1 MDMFDIEP
9 QQLLVTPVPH
19 HGESYMGFLLRT
31 SEANGYSSVNTILR
45 HAGLSEN
52 EMRSARPPLA
62 KLAPLY
68 GRKVEDFAALGDTV
82 TTNGRY
88 LPVMGHLLP
97 AIYLRSKHARLCPDC
112 VEEDGHI
119 SAFWELRHATA
130 CHRHRKKAL
139 ETCPVCE
146 RKLDWWRTGLATCAC
161 GHDLREEAGD
171 EVASV
176 AVVTVLGVI
185 EAKLR
190 GEELKE
196 ESLSY
201 AGFPITGLK
210 TMSLS
215 TLLGILYRLENFLET
230 QDGVSPEHAA
240 LETAADIF
248 NAWPTGFHRYLER
261 VHAPKADMQANGL
274 RGQFESFYEAFFKQG
289 LPKEEMRFMHEA
301 FVQFGQHHWKQA
313 SIHPQLLGKGSS
325 NIVGIEGL
333 AKAIGVMPATARM
346 LVATGTIPVHA
357 HHPKNGRMLFDLS
370 QQMPFAFAEGKS
382 LSLDSAAQI
391 LDLPVTVLRA
401 YRARGYYQARH
412 LASPMKLFHERDVAE
427 LKAELIKDCN
437 RIKIRDEVRYKT
449 LRKIM
454 LLKLGPSEVK
464 AALIDAIR
472 KRKIIPIGIAGELP
486 GDLVLEARAVKE
498 FLLSMTDGCADS
510 ISVDTCIELLD
521 CDAIAIRLLIKQGYL
536 EFTNSEFGVRIT
548 RESFDRFNSKFIS
561 LRAVSI
567 LKKLTR
573 HQLKNL
579 CDEMAIDRLTLDQN
593 HISQRNIFIHRQ
605 YLPLLGI
612 TALEAAA

>member
-1 MDMFDIEP
+1 MDMFDLEP

-19 HGESYMGFLLRT
+19 PGESYMGFLLRT

-68 GRKVEDFAALGDTV
+68 GRKVEDFKALGDTV
-82 TTNGRY
+82 TANGRY
-88 LPVMGHLLP
+88 LPVMGHVLP
-97 AIYLRSKHARLCPDC
+97 AIYLRSKHARLCPEC
-112 VEEDGHI
+112 VKEDGHV
-119 SAFWELRHATA
+119 SAYWELRHATA

-139 ETCPVCE
+139 EACPVCE

-161 GHDLREEAGD
+161 GHDLRETTGD

-176 AVVTVLGVI
+176 AVLTLLGVI

-190 GEELKE
+190 SEELKVE
-196 ESLSY
+196 FLSY
-201 AGFPITGLK
+201 AGFPVKGLK
-210 TMSLS
+210 TMNLS
-215 TLLGILYRLENFLET
+215 TLLGILYRLENFLEM

-261 VHAPKADMQANGL
+261 VHAPKADMQTNGL
-274 RGQFESFYEAFFKQG
+274 RGQFKSFYEAFFKG
-289 LPKEEMRFMHEA
+289 MPKDEMKFMHEA
-301 FVQFGQHHWKQA
+301 FVDFGQHHWKQA
-313 SIHPQLLGKGSS
+313 AIHPRLQGKESS

-333 AKAIGVMPATARM
+333 AKAIGVMPSTARM

-357 HHPKNGRMLFDLS
+357 HHPRNGRMLFDLS

-382 LSLDSAAQI
+382 LSLDNAAQI

-401 YRARGYYQARH
+401 YRARGYYQAQH

-427 LKAELIKDCN
+427 LKAELMKDCS
-437 RIKIRDEVRYKT
+437 RIEVEDEVRYKT
-449 LRKIM
+449 LSKII
-454 LLKLGPSEVK
+454 LQKLGPSEVK
-464 AALIDAIR
+464 AALIDAIK
-472 KRKIIPIGIAGELP
+472 KRKITPVGIAGELP

-498 FLLSMTDGCADS
+498 FLLSMTDDCVDS
-510 ISVDTCIELLD
+510 LSVDTCIQLLD
-521 CDAIAIRLLIKQGYL
+521 CDEVAIRLLIQQGYL
-536 EFTNSEFGVRIT
+536 EYTNSEFGIRIIK
-548 RESFDRFNSKFIS
+548 ESFDSFHGKFIS
-561 LRAVSI
+561 LRAVSCI
-567 LKKLTR
+567 KKLTR
-573 HQLKNL
+573 HDLRNL
-579 CDEMAIDRLTLDQN
+579 CEEIAIDRLVLDQN
-593 HISQRNIFIHRQ
+593 HVSSRNTFMRRQ

-612 TALEAAA
+612 TALDEAA

>member
-1 MDMFDIEP
+1 MDMFDLEP

-19 HGESYMGFLLRT
+19 PGESYMGFLLRT

-82 TTNGRY
+82 TANGRY
-88 LPVMGHLLP
+88 LPVMGHVLP

-112 VEEDGHI
+112 VVEDGHV

-161 GHDLREEAGD
+161 GHDLREAAGD
-171 EVASV
+171 EITSV
-176 AVVTVLGVI
+176 AVLTLLGVI
-185 EAKLR
+185 EATLR
-190 GEELKE
+190 GEELKA

-201 AGFPITGLK
+201 AGFPVAGLK

-215 TLLGILYRLENFLET
+215 TLLGILYRLENFLEA
-230 QDGVSPEHAA
+230 QDAVSPEHAA

-261 VHAPKADMQANGL
+261 VHAPKADMQATGL

-289 LPKEEMRFMHEA
+289 LPREEMKFMHEA
-301 FVQFGQHHWKQA
+301 FVEFGQHHWKQA
-313 SIHPQLLGKGSS
+313 SIHPQLLGKSSS

-333 AKAIGVMPATARM
+333 AKAIGVMPSTARM

-412 LASPMKLFHERDVAE
+412 LASPMKLFHEKDVAE
-427 LKAELIKDCN
+427 LKTELMKDCS
-437 RIKIRDEVRYKT
+437 RIEIEDEVRYKT
-449 LRKIM
+449 LRKVM
-454 LLKLGPSEVK
+454 MQKLGPSEVK
-464 AALIDAIR
+464 AALVDAIR
-472 KRKIIPIGIAGELP
+472 KRRITPIGIAGNLP
-486 GDLVLEARAVKE
+486 ADLILEARAVKE
-498 FLLSMTDGCADS
+498 FLLSMSDDCTDS
-510 ISVDTCIELLD
+510 VSVDTCIELLD
-521 CDAIAIRLLIKQGYL
+521 CDEVAIRLLIQQGYL
-536 EFTNSEFGVRIT
+536 EYLNTEFGVRIT
-548 RESFDRFNSKFIS
+548 RESFDRFHSKFIS
-561 LRAVSI
+561 LRAVSRI
-567 LKKLTR
+567 KKLTK
-573 HQLKNL
+573 QEVGNL
-579 CDEMAIDRLTLDQN
+579 CEEMAIDQLVLDQN
-593 HISQRNIFIHRQ
+593 HASLRNTFIRRQ

-612 TALEAAA
+612 TALEKAA

>member
-1 MDMFDIEP
+1 MDMFDLEP

-19 HGESYMGFLLRT
+19 PGESYMGFLLRT

-52 EMRSARPPLA
+52 EMRSARPSLS
-62 KLAPLY
+62 KLALLY
-68 GRKVEDFAALGDTV
+68 GRKVEDFKALGDTV
-82 TTNGRY
+82 TANGRY

-119 SAFWELRHATA
+119 SAFWELRHATT
-130 CHRHRKKAL
+130 CYRHRKKAL
-139 ETCPVCE
+139 EACPVCE

-161 GHDLREEAGD
+161 GHDLRETAGD

-176 AVVTVLGVI
+176 AVLTLLGVI

-190 GEELKE
+190 SEELKV

-201 AGFPITGLK
+201 AGFPVKGLK

-215 TLLGILYRLENFLET
+215 TLLGILYRLENFLEM

-240 LETAADIF
+240 LETAAEIF

-274 RGQFESFYEAFFKQG
+274 RGQFKSFYEAFFKG
-289 LPKEEMRFMHEA
+289 MPKDEMKFMHGA
-301 FVQFGQHHWKQA
+301 FVDFGQHHWKQA
-313 SIHPQLLGKGSS
+313 AIHPRLQGKESS

-333 AKAIGVMPATARM
+333 AKAIGVMPSTARM

-357 HHPKNGRMLFDLS
+357 HHPRNGRMLFDLS

-382 LSLDSAAQI
+382 LSLDNAAQI

-427 LKAELIKDCN
+427 LKAELMKDCS
-437 RIKIRDEVRYKT
+437 RIEIEDEVRYKT
-449 LRKIM
+449 LRKVM
-454 LLKLGPSEVK
+454 LQKLGPSEVK

-472 KRKIIPIGIAGELP
+472 KRKITPIGIAGELP

-498 FLLSMTDGCADS
+498 FLLSMTDDCVDS
-510 ISVDTCIELLD
+510 VSVDTCIELLD
-521 CDAIAIRLLIKQGYL
+521 CDEVAIRLLIQQGYL
-536 EFTNSEFGVRIT
+536 EYTNSEFGVRIT
-548 RESFDRFNSKFIS
+548 RESFNRFHGKFIS
-561 LRAVSI
+561 MRAVSH

-573 HQLKNL
+573 HEIGSL
-579 CDEMAIDRLTLDQN
+579 CDEMVIDRMALGPN
-593 HISQRNIFIHRQ
+593 HASLKSTFIRRQ

-612 TALEAAA
+612 TALEVAA